1 MVQRSLQTPI
11 MHRVV
16 EHNGIVYVGG
26 TTCDD
31 ESLDMAGQTREILAK
46 LDRYLAEA
54 GTDKSK
60 LLTASIFVTDLGK
73 KPEMD
78 AVWKEWLAPE
88 NLPTRATV
96 GVADLGGDTMIEIVV
111 SAETAEALRIT
122 TPELMF

>member
-1 MVQRSLQTPI
+1 MTQRYLQTPI

-46 LDRYLAEA
+46 IDKYLAEA
-54 GTDKSK
+54 GTDKTK
-60 LLTASIFVTDLGK
+60 LLSATIFVTDLNM

-78 AVWKEWLAPE
+78 KVWKEWIDPSL
-88 NLPTRATV
+88 LPTRATV
-96 GVADLGGDTMIEIVV
+96 GVADLGDTTLIEIVV
-111 SAETAEALRIT
+111 TAYK
-122 TPELMF
+122 

>member
-1 MVQRSLQTPI
+1 MVQRFIQTPI

-16 EHNGIVYVGG
+16 EHNGIVHVGG

-78 AVWKEWLAPE
+78 AVWKAWLSAE

-111 SAETAEALRIT
+111 SAYK
-122 TPELMF
+122 

>member
-1 MVQRSLQTPI
+1 MVQRYIQTPI

-31 ESLDMAGQTREILAK
+31 ESLDMAGQTREILEK

-60 LLTASIFVTDLGK
+60 LLTATIFSTDLGK

-88 NLPTRATV
+88 ILPTRATV
-96 GVADLGGDTMIEIVV
+96 GVADLGGDTMIEIVI
-111 SAETAEALRIT
+111 SAYK
-122 TPELMF
+122 

>member
-1 MVQRSLQTPI
+1 MTQRYLRTPI

-46 LDRYLAEA
+46 IDKYLAEA
-54 GTDKSK
+54 GTDKTK
-60 LLTASIFVTDLGK
+60 LLSATIFVTDLNM

-78 AVWKEWLAPE
+78 KVWKEWVDPSL
-88 NLPTRATV
+88 LPTRATV
-96 GVADLGGDTMIEIVV
+96 GVADLGDTTLIEIVV
-111 SAETAEALRIT
+111 TAYK
-122 TPELMF
+122 

>member
-1 MVQRSLQTPI
+1 MVQRFLRTPI

-16 EHNGIVYVGG
+16 EHNGIVHVGG

-60 LLTASIFVTDLGK
+60 LLYGRHLRHRPRQEAGNGRRLEGV
-73 KPEMD
+73 
-78 AVWKEWLAPE
+78 ARRRRA
-88 NLPTRATV
+88 LPTRATV

-111 SAETAEALRIT
+111 SAYK
-122 TPELMF
+122 

>member
-1 MVQRSLQTPI
+1 MVQRFLQTPI

-16 EHNGIVYVGG
+16 EHNGIVHVGG

-54 GTDKSK
+54 GTDKTR
-60 LLTASIFVTDLGK
+60 LLSASIFVADLGK

-78 AVWKEWLAPE
+78 AVWKEWLSPE
-88 NLPTRATV
+88 TLPTRATV

-111 SAETAEALRIT
+111 SAYK
-122 TPELMF
+122 

>member
-1 MVQRSLQTPI
+1 MTQRYLQTPI

-46 LDRYLAEA
+46 IDKYLAEA
-54 GTDKSK
+54 GTDKTK
-60 LLTASIFVTDLGK
+60 LLSATIFVTDLNM

-78 AVWKEWLAPE
+78 KVWKEWVDPSL
-88 NLPTRATV
+88 LPTRATV
-96 GVADLGGDTMIEIVV
+96 GVADLGDTTLIEIVV
-111 SAETAEALRIT
+111 TAYK
-122 TPELMF
+122 

>member
-1 MVQRSLQTPI
+1 MAERFIQTAI

-46 LDRYLAEA
+46 LDTYLAAA
-54 GTDKSK
+54 GSDKSK
-60 LLTASIFVTDLGK
+60 LLTASIFVTDLDK

-78 AVWKEWLAPE
+78 KVWKEWIDPAL
-88 NLPTRATV
+88 LPTRATV

-111 SAETAEALRIT
+111 SAYK
-122 TPELMF
+122 

>member
-1 MVQRSLQTPI
+1 MAERHLRTPI

-46 LDRYLAEA
+46 IDRYLAEA
-54 GTDKSK
+54 GTDKTK
-60 LLTASIFVTDLGK
+60 LLTATIFVTDLGK

-78 AVWKEWLAPE
+78 AVWKAWVGPE
-88 NLPTRATV
+88 ELPTRATV
-96 GVADLGGDTMIEIVV
+96 GVADLGGDTLIEVV
-111 SAETAEALRIT
+111 VAAYK
-122 TPELMF
+122 

>member
-1 MVQRSLQTPI
+1 MVERHIRTPI

-46 LDRYLAEA
+46 IDGYLVEA
-54 GTDKSK
+54 RTDKTK
-60 LLTASIFVTDLGK
+60 LLTATIFVTDLGK

-78 AVWKEWLAPE
+78 AVWKAWIGPE
-88 NLPTRATV
+88 DLPTRATV
-96 GVADLGGDTMIEIVV
+96 GVGDLGGDTMIEVVV
-111 SAETAEALRIT
+111 SA
-122 TPELMF
+122 FK

>member
-1 MVQRSLQTPI
+1 MTQRYLQTPI

-46 LDRYLAEA
+46 IDKYLAEA
-54 GTDKSK
+54 GTDKTK
-60 LLTASIFVTDLGK
+60 LLSATIFVTHLNL

-78 AVWKEWLAPE
+78 KVWKEWLDPSL
-88 NLPTRATV
+88 LPTRATV
-96 GVADLGGDTMIEIVV
+96 GVADLGDTTLIEIVV
-111 SAETAEALRIT
+111 TAYK
-122 TPELMF
+122 